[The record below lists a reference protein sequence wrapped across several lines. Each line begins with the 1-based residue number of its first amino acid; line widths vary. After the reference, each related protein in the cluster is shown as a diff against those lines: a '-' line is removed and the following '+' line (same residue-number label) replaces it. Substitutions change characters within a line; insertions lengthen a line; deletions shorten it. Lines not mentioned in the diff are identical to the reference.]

1 LIQVA
6 SPKEEPEMIAL
17 YKRHVADCQH
27 KDQPQHRRCHCPI
40 WFQTNRDGKQ
50 TRWSSKERSWDAAE
64 RKARK
69 LEQAEASGHN
79 IHSTRAAGLT
89 DVIEAFLTD
98 KEKGSDPVAADTLY
112 RHESVLT
119 LLKDFCA
126 GRGITLLKDITLSVV
141 TEWQHTWTL
150 KSPAAKR
157 GRQEKVRNFFRF
169 TVNHEYIS
177 KNPISAW
184 KSVKLNTNEL
194 HVSED
199 RIIRPKVYARIMK
212 AVDEVPMTPESRE
225 RVKACMRLQREA
237 GLAIVDAVGLSKD
250 ELTKEAGRF
259 RVKTS
264 RQKTGTSVNNP
275 ITEELGQLLLKV
287 KNGNPKYFF
296 ASGNTLPEDAP
307 SYFQKLYRKVFK
319 KAGVEHTSHDLR
331 PTYAATFLE
340 AGGDIRLLSKALGHS
355 SITVTEKYY
364 AHFTKK
370 QQDML
375 DKAAENALAAMGD

>member
-1 LIQVA
+1 
-6 SPKEEPEMIAL
+6 MIRL
-17 YKRHVADCQH
+17 YKRHITGCEH
-27 KDQPQHRRCHCPI
+27 KDNSQYKRCRCPV
-40 WFQTNRDGKQ
+40 WFQTNEGGDQK
-50 TRWSSKERSWDAAE
+50 RWSSKERSWDAAE
-64 RKARK
+64 RKARR
-69 LEQAEASGHN
+69 LEQAAAAGEN
-79 IHSTRAAGLT
+79 IHNGHAKSLK
-89 DVIEAFLTD
+89 DVIKAFLTD

-112 RHESVLT
+112 RHEAVLN
-119 LLKDFCA
+119 LLVEFCA
-126 GRGITLLKDITLSVV
+126 SHGITLLKDITLSTI

-169 TVNHEYIS
+169 ALNHEYIT

-184 KSVKLNTNEL
+184 KSVKLDTNDL

-199 RIIRPKVYARIMK
+199 RIIRARVYAKIMK
-212 AVDEVPMTPESRE
+212 AIDETPMTPESRA

-237 GLAIVDAVGLSKD
+237 GLAIVDAVTLHKN

-259 RVKTS
+259 RIKTN
-264 RQKTGTSVNNP
+264 RQKTGTSINVP
-275 ITEELGQLLLKV
+275 ITEELGRLLLEV
-287 KNGNPKYFF
+287 KNGNPEYFF

-319 KAGVEHTSHDLR
+319 RAGVQHTSHDLR
-331 PTYAATFLE
+331 HTYAATFLE

-355 SITVTEKYY
+355 SITVTEKFY
-364 AHFTKK
+364 AHFTTK

-375 DKAAENALAAMGD
+375 DQAAGKALAAMGD

>member
-1 LIQVA
+1 
-6 SPKEEPEMIAL
+6 MIAL

-27 KDQPQHRRCHCPI
+27 KDQPQHRRCGCPV

-50 TRWSSKERSWDAAE
+50 TRWSSKERSWEAAE

-79 IHSTRAAGLT
+79 IHSTRAAELA
-89 DVIEAFLTD
+89 DVIEAFLID

-112 RHESVLT
+112 RHEAGLT

-169 TVNHEYIS
+169 AVNHEYIS

-184 KSVKLNTNEL
+184 KSVKLDTNDL

-212 AVDEVPMTPESRE
+212 AVEEVQMTPVNRE

-250 ELTKEAGRF
+250 ELTKEGGRF

-264 RQKTGTSVNNP
+264 RQKTGTAVNNP

-331 PTYAATFLE
+331 HTYAATFLE
-340 AGGDIRLLSKALGHS
+340 TGGDIRLLSKALGHS

-375 DKAAENALAAMGD
+375 DKAAEDALAAMGD

>member
-6 SPKEEPEMIAL
+6 SPKEEPEMIGL
-17 YKRHVADCQH
+17 YKRHVADCHH
-27 KDQPQHRRCHCPI
+27 KDEPQYKRCHCPV
-40 WFQTNRDGKQ
+40 WYQTNRDGKQ
-50 TRWSSKERSWDAAE
+50 TRWSSKERSWEAAE

-79 IHSTRAAGLT
+79 IHSTRAMGFV

-112 RHESVLT
+112 RHEAVLT

-169 TVNHEYIS
+169 AVNHEYIS

-184 KSVKLNTNEL
+184 KSVKVNTNDL

-199 RIIRPKVYARIMK
+199 RIIRHKVYARILK
-212 AVDEVPMTPESRE
+212 AVDEVPMTPENRE

-275 ITEELGQLLLKV
+275 ITEELGRLLLKV

-331 PTYAATFLE
+331 HTYAATFLE
-340 AGGDIRLLSKALGHS
+340 SGGDIRWLSKGLGHS

-364 AHFTKK
+364 AHFTTK

-375 DKAAENALAAMGD
+375 DKAAEKALAAMGD

>member
-1 LIQVA
+1 
-6 SPKEEPEMIAL
+6 
-17 YKRHVADCQH
+17 
-27 KDQPQHRRCHCPI
+27 
-40 WFQTNRDGKQ
+40 
-50 TRWSSKERSWDAAE
+50 
-64 RKARK
+64 
-69 LEQAEASGHN
+69 
-79 IHSTRAAGLT
+79 
-89 DVIEAFLTD
+89 
-98 KEKGSDPVAADTLY
+98 
-112 RHESVLT
+112 
-119 LLKDFCA
+119 LKDFCA

-150 KSPAAKR
+150 KSPTAKR
-157 GRQEKVRNFFRF
+157 SRQEKVRNFFRF
-169 TVNHEYIS
+169 AVNHEYIS
-177 KNPISAW
+177 RNPISAW
-184 KSVKLNTNEL
+184 KSVKLNTNDL

-199 RIIRPKVYARIMK
+199 RIIRPKVYARMMK
-212 AVDEVPMTPESRE
+212 AVDEVPMTPENRE

-250 ELTKEAGRF
+250 ELTKETGRF

-275 ITEELGQLLLKV
+275 ITEELGRLLLKV

-319 KAGVEHTSHDLR
+319 TAGVEHTSHDLR
-331 PTYAATFLE
+331 HTYAATFLE

-364 AHFTKK
+364 AHFTTK

-375 DKAAENALAAMGD
+375 DKAAEKALAAMSD

>member
-1 LIQVA
+1 
-6 SPKEEPEMIAL
+6 M
-17 YKRHVADCQH
+17 
-27 KDQPQHRRCHCPI
+27 
-40 WFQTNRDGKQ
+40 
-50 TRWSSKERSWDAAE
+50 
-64 RKARK
+64 
-69 LEQAEASGHN
+69 
-79 IHSTRAAGLT
+79 
-89 DVIEAFLTD
+89 
-98 KEKGSDPVAADTLY
+98 
-112 RHESVLT
+112 
-119 LLKDFCA
+119 
-126 GRGITLLKDITLSVV
+126 
-141 TEWQHTWTL
+141 
-150 KSPAAKR
+150 
-157 GRQEKVRNFFRF
+157 
-169 TVNHEYIS
+169 
-177 KNPISAW
+177 
-184 KSVKLNTNEL
+184 NTNDL

-250 ELTKEAGRF
+250 ELTKQAGRF

-264 RQKTGTSVNNP
+264 RQKTGTAVNNP
-275 ITEELGQLLLKV
+275 ITEELGRLLLKV
-287 KNGNPKYFF
+287 KNGNLKYFF

-319 KAGVEHTSHDLR
+319 KAAVEHTSHDLR
-331 PTYAATFLE
+331 HTYAAIFLE

-364 AHFTKK
+364 AHFTTK

>member
-1 LIQVA
+1 MSRLKLQLTISGV
-6 SPKEEPEMIAL
+6 KEQITVSAKPSL
-17 YKRHVADCQH
+17 L
-27 KDQPQHRRCHCPI
+27 
-40 WFQTNRDGKQ
+40 QTENATLGRVIDHE
-50 TRWSSKERSWDAAE
+50 TIVDLPLVDRNFTEI
-64 RKARK
+64 
-69 LEQAEASGHN
+69 L
-79 IHSTRAAGLT
+79 GLT
-89 DVIEAFLTD
+89 AGTNTDVVDATQLGA
-98 KEKGSDPVAADTLY
+98 GSQEIRANGARSGDNNFMLNGVDANSYASNITEVTPFGGAGIPIPAPDTIQEFKVQNSLY
-112 RHESVLT
+112 
-119 LLKDFCA
+119 DA
-126 GRGITLLKDITLSVV
+126 QYGRGGGANVNVETRSGTTNLHGNAS
-141 TEWQHTWTL
+141 
-150 KSPAAKR
+150 
-157 GRQEKVRNFFRF
+157 
-169 TVNHEYIS
+169 VNHEYIS

-184 KSVKLNTNEL
+184 KSVKLDTNDL

-212 AVDEVPMTPESRE
+212 AVDEVQMTPVNRE

-250 ELTKEAGRF
+250 ELTKKAGRF

-275 ITEELGQLLLKV
+275 ITEELGRLVLRV
-287 KNGNPKYFF
+287 KNSNRKYFF

-331 PTYAATFLE
+331 HTYAATFLE

-355 SITVTEKYY
+355 SIMATEKYY
-364 AHFTKK
+364 AHFTTK

-375 DKAAENALAAMGD
+375 DKAAEKALAAMCD

>member
-1 LIQVA
+1 
-6 SPKEEPEMIAL
+6 MIAL
-17 YKRHVADCQH
+17 YKRHVADCEH
-27 KDQPQHRRCHCPI
+27 KDKPQYKRCHCPV
-40 WFQTNRDGKQ
+40 WFQTNEDGKQ

-64 RKARK
+64 RKARA
-69 LEQAEASGHN
+69 LEQSGGARN
-79 IHSTRAAGLT
+79 GTKSLLQ
-89 DVIEAFLTD
+89 DVIEAFLID
-98 KEKGSDPVAADTLY
+98 KEKGSDPVAPDTLY
-112 RHESVLT
+112 RHEAVLT

-126 GRGITLLKDITLSVV
+126 RRGITLLKDITLSVI

-169 TVNHEYIS
+169 AVNHEYIF

-184 KSVKLNTNEL
+184 KSVKLDANDL

-199 RIIRPKVYARIMK
+199 RIIRSKVYARIMK
-212 AVDEVPMTPESRE
+212 AVDEVPMTPENRE

-275 ITEELGQLLLKV
+275 ITEELGRLLLKV

-331 PTYAATFLE
+331 HTYAATFLE
-340 AGGDIRLLSKALGHS
+340 AGADIRLLSKALGHS

-364 AHFTKK
+364 AHFTTK

>member
-1 LIQVA
+1 
-6 SPKEEPEMIAL
+6 M
-17 YKRHVADCQH
+17 
-27 KDQPQHRRCHCPI
+27 
-40 WFQTNRDGKQ
+40 
-50 TRWSSKERSWDAAE
+50 
-64 RKARK
+64 
-69 LEQAEASGHN
+69 
-79 IHSTRAAGLT
+79 LT
-89 DVIEAFLTD
+89 Q
-98 KEKGSDPVAADTLY
+98 
-112 RHESVLT
+112 
-119 LLKDFCA
+119 LKDFCA

-141 TEWQHTWTL
+141 TEWQHSWTL

-169 TVNHEYIS
+169 AVNHEYIS

-184 KSVKLNTNEL
+184 KSVKLDTNDL
-194 HVSED
+194 RVTED
-199 RIIRPKVYARIMK
+199 RIIRSKVYARIMK
-212 AVDEVPMTPESRE
+212 AVDQVSMTTANRE

-250 ELTKEAGRF
+250 ELTNAAGRF

-264 RQKTGTSVNNP
+264 RQKTGVAVNNP

-331 PTYAATFLE
+331 HTYAATFLE

-364 AHFTKK
+364 AHFTRK

-375 DKAAENALAAMGD
+375 DKAAEKALAAMSD